1 MSQTRVLNVLVRNK
15 RIVSGEKR
23 MFTKILGTV
32 LLFLFL
38 LPYVVTSL
46 FGNVNDIGSLGVV
59 GLALVDWD
67 KELAGGSIYVEN
79 RTNVGRE
86 RIPLEIYLLDKLA
99 RSINTDYHLEALK
112 AQVVL
117 LRTALLEELWETEG
131 SVRGMENRPVGTLQ
145 IVDPEYGR
153 GILTQDVIMAVTST
167 KGIILTYND
176 KPAKVAYFAVSNGR
190 TRDGCEAFGQ
200 GSLPYFKAVEC
211 NRDFLAENFSSQK
224 SMGRNEFISAIEKAA
239 SITLADDF
247 GIGDMRINRDLSGY
261 VTEIIF
267 ETSPD
272 PVTLSGEECRV
283 IWGLSSSSF
292 SIEENRNRI
301 IFNVRGVGHGLG
313 MSQFAA
319 NEMAK
324 SDKDYLAI
332 LEYFFSGALL
342 NKFE

>member
-1 MSQTRVLNVLVRNK
+1 MSQTRVLNVLVQNK

-38 LPYVVTSL
+38 LPFVVTSI
-46 FGNVNDIGSLGVV
+46 FGNVNDIECLGVV
-59 GLALVDWD
+59 GLALADWD
-67 KELAGGSIYVEN
+67 KELCGGSIYVEN
-79 RTNVGRE
+79 RTNIGRE

-112 AQVVL
+112 AQAVL
-117 LRTALLEELWETEG
+117 LRTALLEELWEIEG
-131 SVRGMENRPVGTLQ
+131 SVRGTLK
-145 IVDPEYGR
+145 IADPEYGR
-153 GILTQDVIMAVTST
+153 GILTQDIIMAVTST

-190 TRDGCEAFGQ
+190 TRDGGEAFGQ
-200 GSLPYFKAVEC
+200 GNQPYFQAVDC
-211 NRDFLAENFSSQK
+211 NRDFLAESFTSQK
-224 SMGRNEFISAIEKAA
+224 TMSRSEFISAVEKAA

-247 GIGDMRINRDLSGY
+247 GINDMRINRDLSGY
-261 VTEIIF
+261 VTEITF
-267 ETSPD
+267 EASPD

-301 IFNVRGVGHGLG
+301 VFSVRGVGHGLG